1 MNRLTQIY
9 IFIIYY
15 YIIQVISKAR
25 IPPAVNQCESHAYL
39 NQQRLID
46 HCKKQNVIF
55 EAYSPF
61 GSPDRPW
68 AKPSDPNILD
78 DPAIKAIG
86 DKYGKTAAQVLIR
99 FQIERGVVV
108 IPKSVTPERIKANFE
123 VGKVFVIHNL
133 IVHLFLYRFL
143 ISNSPMRI

>member
-1 MNRLTQIY
+1 M
-9 IFIIYY
+9 
-15 YIIQVISKAR
+15 
-25 IPPAVNQCESHAYL
+25 
-39 NQQRLID
+39 ID

-68 AKPSDPNILD
+68 AKPGDPKILD

-86 DKYGKTAAQVLIR
+86 DKYGKTAAQVSIR
-99 FQIERGVVV
+99 FQIERGAVV

-123 VGKVFVIHNL
+123 VSNVFVIYNL

-143 ISNSPMRI
+143 ISNSLMRI